1 MNASVVKRTL
11 AFLKAW
17 ELTFLTLN
25 LQITLNPEDKE
36 LIQSALKEISDK
48 VDYRWKV
55 TQWLMGIAIVLSA
68 GAQVANWV
76 MLDAQVC
83 LQGLWAFN
91 HSEAKEVTIQGNC
104 TLAQTV

>member
-1 MNASVVKRTL
+1 MTEEPPIRERKRGQKNSG
-11 AFLKAW
+11 FL
-17 ELTFLTLN
+17 ESMGIDLSNLS

-76 MLDAQVC
+76 ML
-83 LQGLWAFN
+83 
-91 HSEAKEVTIQGNC
+91 
-104 TLAQTV
+104 

>member
-1 MNASVVKRTL
+1 MTEEPPIRERKRGQKNSG
-11 AFLKAW
+11 FL
-17 ELTFLTLN
+17 ESMGIDLSNLN

-76 MLDAQVC
+76 ML
-83 LQGLWAFN
+83 
-91 HSEAKEVTIQGNC
+91 
-104 TLAQTV
+104 

>member
-1 MNASVVKRTL
+1 MTEEPPIRERKRGQKNSG
-11 AFLKAW
+11 FL
-17 ELTFLTLN
+17 ESMGIDLSNLS

-55 TQWLMGIAIVLSA
+55 TQWPMGIAIALSA

-76 MLDAQVC
+76 ML
-83 LQGLWAFN
+83 
-91 HSEAKEVTIQGNC
+91 
-104 TLAQTV
+104 